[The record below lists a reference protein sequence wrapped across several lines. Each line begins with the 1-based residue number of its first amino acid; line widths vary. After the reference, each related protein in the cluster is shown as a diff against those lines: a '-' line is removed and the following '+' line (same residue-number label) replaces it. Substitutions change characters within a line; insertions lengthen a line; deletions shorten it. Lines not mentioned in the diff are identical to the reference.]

1 MDAMSAV
8 TKSPDL
14 PHSPGVAVRNLV
26 GERTRFALS
35 VTGVGFAV
43 LLVLVMAGIFVGTIN
58 QVTTYID
65 HSRNAVWVAQPGVSQ
80 MFRAVS
86 WLPAADRQR
95 LLSTPEVASADPIL
109 GQPSDFVHKGE
120 QTAYFVLGYDTATGV
135 GGPWAM
141 AEGRALSGPG
151 EVVLDRILARKNDI
165 RVGDSVEIVDGTF
178 TVVGL
183 SDQTAAL
190 GNFYA
195 FVSLPDAARL
205 LRAGNRLS
213 YFLVQPK
220 PGYTPEQTA
229 AAIRESLPGMDAMT
243 SAEFA
248 RNSRDIIISMVGRPL
263 KTMIAI
269 STLVGVMLVG
279 LVVWTLT
286 VEQTADFGV
295 LRALGVRP
303 IRLCRIVVAQA
314 ALVAAA
320 GFALGAAVAYGAQFL
335 IGERMGDVTVAITP
349 AMLAAMAAAT
359 AVMAVLGSLLPL
371 RHVVRIDPAVAFRR

>member
-1 MDAMSAV
+1 MDAVSVVKAPGV
-8 TKSPDL
+8 VPRA
-14 PHSPGVAVRNLV
+14 PGVAVRNLV

-35 VTGVGFAV
+35 VAGVGFAV

-65 HSRNAVWVAQPGVSQ
+65 HSRNAVWVTQPGVSQ

-86 WLPAADRQR
+86 WLPTDDRQR
-95 LLSTPEVASADPIL
+95 LLSLPEVASADPIL
-109 GQPSDFVHKGE
+109 GQPSDFVHHGE

-141 AEGRALSGPG
+141 AEGRAVAGPG
-151 EVVLDRILARKNDI
+151 EVVLDRILARKNGL

-205 LRAGNRLS
+205 LRAGNRFS
-213 YFLVQPK
+213 YFLVQPR
-220 PGYTPEQTA
+220 PGYTPEQAA
-229 AAIRESLPGMDAMT
+229 AAIRQSLPGMDAMT
-243 SAEFA
+243 SVEFA
-248 RNSRDIIISMVGRPL
+248 HNSRDIIISMVGRPL

-269 STLVGVMLVG
+269 STLVGVVLVG

-286 VEQTADFGV
+286 VEQSADFGV

-303 IRLCRIVVAQA
+303 IQLCRIVLAQA

-320 GFALGAAVAYGAQFL
+320 GFVLGAAIAYGAQFL
-335 IGERMGDVTVAITP
+335 ISERMGDVTVAITP
-349 AMLAAMAAAT
+349 AMLAAMAATT
-359 AVMAVLGSLLPL
+359 AVMAALGSLLPL
-371 RHVVRIDPAVAFRR
+371 RRVVRIDPAVAFRH

>member
-1 MDAMSAV
+1 MDALSEV
-8 TKSPDL
+8 KSPPDL
-14 PHSPGVAVRNLV
+14 PRTPGVAVRNLI

-86 WLPAADRQR
+86 WLPAGDRQR
-95 LLSTPEVASADPIL
+95 LLSAPEVAAADPIL
-109 GQPSDFVHKGE
+109 GQPSDFVHNGE
-120 QTAYFVLGYDTATGV
+120 QTAYFVLGYDTASGV

-141 AEGRALSGPG
+141 AEGRGVAQSG

-165 RVGDSVEIVDGTF
+165 RLGDSVEIVDGTF

-195 FVSLPDAARL
+195 FVSLTDAARL
-205 LRAGNRLS
+205 LRAGNRVS
-213 YFLVQPK
+213 YYLVQPS
-220 PGYTPEQTA
+220 PGHTPEQTA
-229 AAIRESLPGMDAMT
+229 AAIRTSLPGMDALT
-243 SAEFA
+243 STEFA
-248 RNSRDIIISMVGRPL
+248 HNSRDIIISMVGRPL

-269 STLVGVMLVG
+269 STLVGVVLVG
-279 LVVWTLT
+279 LIVWTLP
-286 VEQTADFGV
+286 VEQAADFGV

-303 IRLCRIVVAQA
+303 IQLCRIVLAQA

-320 GFALGAAVAYGAQFL
+320 GFILGAAVAYGLQFL

-349 AMLAAMAAAT
+349 PMLAAMAVAT

-371 RHVVRIDPAVAFRR
+371 RRVVSIDPADAFRR

>member
-1 MDAMSAV
+1 MDALSEV
-8 TKSPDL
+8 KTPPDL
-14 PHSPGVAVRNLV
+14 PRTPGVAVRNLI

-86 WLPAADRQR
+86 WLPAGDRQR
-95 LLSTPEVASADPIL
+95 LLSAPEVAAADPIL
-109 GQPSDFVHKGE
+109 GQPSDFVHNGE

-141 AEGRALSGPG
+141 AEGRGVAQSG
-151 EVVLDRILARKNDI
+151 EVVLDRILARKNGI
-165 RVGDSVEIVDGTF
+165 RLGDSVEIVDGTF

-195 FVSLPDAARL
+195 FVSLSDAARL
-205 LRAGNRLS
+205 LRAGNRVS
-213 YFLVQPK
+213 YYLVQPS

-229 AAIRESLPGMDAMT
+229 AAIRTSLPGMDALT
-243 SAEFA
+243 STEFA
-248 RNSRDIIISMVGRPL
+248 HNSRDIIISMVGRPL

-269 STLVGVMLVG
+269 STLVGVVLVG
-279 LVVWTLT
+279 LIVWTLT
-286 VEQTADFGV
+286 VEQAADFGV

-303 IRLCRIVVAQA
+303 IQLCRIVLAQA

-320 GFALGAAVAYGAQFL
+320 GFILGAAVAYGLQFL

-349 AMLAAMAAAT
+349 PMLAAMAVAT

-371 RHVVRIDPAVAFRR
+371 RRVVRIDPADAFRR

>member
-1 MDAMSAV
+1 MDTVSAV
-8 TKSPDL
+8 KTSPDV
-14 PHSPGVAVRNLV
+14 PRTAGIAVRNLI
-26 GERTRFALS
+26 GERTRFSLS
-35 VTGVGFAV
+35 VAGAGFAV
-43 LLVLVMAGIFVGTIN
+43 LLVLVMTGIFVGTIN

-65 HSRNAVWVAQPGVSQ
+65 HSRNAVWVTQPGVSQ

-86 WLPAADRQR
+86 WLPAEDRQR
-95 LLSTPEVASADPIL
+95 LLAAPEVSSADPIL
-109 GQPSDFVHKGE
+109 GQPSDFVHNGE
-120 QTAYFVLGYDTATGV
+120 QTAYFVLGYDISTGV

-141 AEGRALSGPG
+141 TEGRSVAGPG
-151 EVVLDRILARKNDI
+151 EVVLDRILARKNGI

-205 LRAGNRLS
+205 LRAGDRVS
-213 YFLVQPK
+213 YFLVQPG

-229 AAIRESLPGMDAMT
+229 SAIREALPGMDALT

-269 STLVGVMLVG
+269 STLVGVVLVG

-286 VEQTADFGV
+286 VEQAADFGV

-303 IRLCRIVVAQA
+303 IQLCRIVLAQA

-320 GFALGAAVAYGAQFL
+320 GFALGAAIAYVAQFL

-349 AMLAAMAAAT
+349 AMLAGMAAAT
-359 AVMAVLGSLLPL
+359 GVMAILGSLLPL
-371 RHVVRIDPAVAFRR
+371 RRVLRIDPAVAFRR